1 MKRELANKDVA
12 RILEELDC
20 DAALVIVFDKLPDD
34 QKEQASGM
42 SGKSLG
48 INSRNGQ
55 RVAELLHDF
64 MNQIDDGILGI

>member
-20 DAALVIVFDKLPDD
+20 DAALVIVFDRLPDD
-34 QKEQASGM
+34 QRGRVSGI

-48 INSRNGQ
+48 INSGNGQ

-64 MNQIDDGILGI
+64 MNQLDDGILGI